1 MELRLAHSGAHAL
14 QDHLQAV
21 ATMPLTNAGVK
32 AKTKM
37 LMTDAQLT
45 AWEVSRDLE
54 AELLES
60 VRQFKRGEGT
70 VVYSPVIAA
79 RKNAGLSQ
87 TQFAHLLGVSVRTMQ
102 GWEQGRKQPSGAA
115 RTLITLAQ
123 RHPEILRELAQS

>member
-1 MELRLAHSGAHAL
+1 MR
-14 QDHLQAV
+14 
-21 ATMPLTNAGVK
+21 LTNDGGVNT
-32 AKTKM
+32 KTKPP
-37 LMTDAQLT
+37 MTDAQL
-45 AWEVSRDLE
+45 AEWEAGRDLE

-79 RKNAGLSQ
+79 RKNSGLSQ
-87 TQFAHLLGVSVRTMQ
+87 SAFAQLLGVSVRTLQ

-123 RHPEILRELAQS
+123 RHPKILRELTQP

>member
-1 MELRLAHSGAHAL
+1 
-14 QDHLQAV
+14 
-21 ATMPLTNAGVK
+21 MPLTNDGGVST
-32 AKTKM
+32 KTK
-37 LMTDAQLT
+37 LPMTDAQL
-45 AWEVSRDLE
+45 AVWEAGRDLK

-79 RKNAGLSQ
+79 RKNSGLSQ
-87 TQFAHLLGVSVRTMQ
+87 SAFAQLLGVSVRTLQ

-123 RHPEILRELAQS
+123 RHPEILRELTQP